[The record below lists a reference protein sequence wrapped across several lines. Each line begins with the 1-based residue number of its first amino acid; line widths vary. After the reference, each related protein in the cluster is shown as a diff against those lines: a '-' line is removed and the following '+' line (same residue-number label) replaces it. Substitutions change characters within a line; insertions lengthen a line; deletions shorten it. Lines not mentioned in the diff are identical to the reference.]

1 MFHKQYEVLPSIIL
15 FLVGAPSNSDLIDI
29 VIVNVVLMILEDR
42 LTYLI
47 LLGVVELVTVE
58 FFDVGFI

>member
-1 MFHKQYEVLPSIIL
+1 MFHKQNEVLSSIIL
-15 FLVGAPSNSDLIDI
+15 FLVGAPSYSDVIDI
-29 VIVNVVLMILEDR
+29 VIVYVVLMVLEDW

-47 LLGVVELVTVE
+47 LLGVVELITVE